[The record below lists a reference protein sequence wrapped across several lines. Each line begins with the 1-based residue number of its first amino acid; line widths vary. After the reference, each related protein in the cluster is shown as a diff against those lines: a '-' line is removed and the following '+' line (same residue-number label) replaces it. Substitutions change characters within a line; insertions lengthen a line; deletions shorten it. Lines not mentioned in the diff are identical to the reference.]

1 MENRLEALMSAYNIK
16 PKKLL
21 KKKKIVKA
29 SPTSIKQSSS
39 MNNIKLSSQK
49 ALVKKIDPKSVR
61 TQNTNS
67 VQPSQ
72 RSNSEFSKFPRER
85 LKSNSSFDDDMTKL
99 ENLTVRNS
107 NARLD
112 LVSIQKRMIEL
123 GLNYNLN
130 PIIEIDESN
139 NEKNVNLE
147 NFQGILGGKKRGSQ
161 ERTNLKLGSLK
172 DLLVL

>member
-1 MENRLEALMSAYNIK
+1 MQNRLEALISAYNIK

-21 KKKKIVKA
+21 KKKKITKV

-39 MNNIKLSSQK
+39 MNNIKLSSQNV
-49 ALVKKIDPKSVR
+49 LLRKIDSNSVR
-61 TQNTNS
+61 KQNTNS

-72 RSNSEFSKFPRER
+72 RSNSEFSKYPRER
-85 LKSNSSFDDDMTKL
+85 LKSNSSFDEDMMKL
-99 ENLTVRNS
+99 ESLTVRNS

-130 PIIEIDESN
+130 PIIEIDESA
-139 NEKNVNLE
+139 NEKNLNTESVK
-147 NFQGILGGKKRGSQ
+147 GMLGGIKVNKEKSNARL
-161 ERTNLKLGSLK
+161 NSLK

>member
-1 MENRLEALMSAYNIK
+1 MQNRLEALISAYNIK

-21 KKKKIVKA
+21 KKKKIAKV

-39 MNNIKLSSQK
+39 MNNIKLSSK
-49 ALVKKIDPKSVR
+49 NVLLRKIDSSSIRK
-61 TQNTNS
+61 QNTNS

-72 RSNSEFSKFPRER
+72 RSNSEFSKYPRER
-85 LKSNSSFDDDMTKL
+85 LKSNSSFDEDMLKL
-99 ENLTVRNS
+99 ESLTVRNS

-112 LVSIQKRMIEL
+112 LISIQKRMIEL

-130 PIIEIDESN
+130 PIIEIDESA
-139 NEKNVNLE
+139 NEKNLKIE
-147 NFQGILGGKKRGSQ
+147 SEKGGLGGIKVNKDKS
-161 ERTNLKLGSLK
+161 NIKLNSLK